1 MCPFSFFV
9 PEQRKEEMTKT
20 HTRIIIQIFKKERR
34 ISMNYQ
40 EFQEALLKELAYRL
54 DSRIK
59 LHPTIATKNNDTKL
73 HGLVFQDNTSNIATV
88 LYLDAFYEKFQDDMP
103 ITTIAEDIVKLSHQA
118 AKVNL
123 PDANILFDYG
133 QLQKQIL
140 YKFINLKANQELLK
154 DVPHIPYLD
163 LAIVFY
169 VLLDCR
175 NDGSMATILIRNKH
189 LELWKKDVQAL
200 LSDAHQNTRNIFP
213 AELIPMSE
221 IVSNI
226 PLDEDRHTISD
237 PDTELQ
243 PELFILTN
251 SVKQQGAVCVLY
263 DGILNQIWNFLQED
277 YFIIPSSIHETMI
290 VRASGAAVNY
300 LNEMIQEVNELAV
313 SPEDR
318 LSDHAYFY
326 AREHQKLLR
335 A

>member
-1 MCPFSFFV
+1 
-9 PEQRKEEMTKT
+9 
-20 HTRIIIQIFKKERR
+20 
-34 ISMNYQ
+34 MNYQ

-54 DSRIK
+54 DPGISLR
-59 LHPTIATKNNDTKL
+59 PTITTKNNDTKL
-73 HGLVFQDNTSNIATV
+73 HGLIFKNNTSNIAPV
-88 LYLDAFYEKFQDDMP
+88 LYLDVFYEKFQDGIP
-103 ITTIAEDIVKLSHQA
+103 LTAIAEDIVKLSQHA
-118 AKVNL
+118 AKINL
-123 PDANILFDYG
+123 PDVNSLFDYR
-133 QLQKQIL
+133 QHQKQIL
-140 YKFINLKANQELLK
+140 YKFVNLKANQELLK

-175 NDGSMATILIRNKH
+175 NDGSMATMLIRNKH

-226 PLDEDRHTISD
+226 PLDEDGHTISD
-237 PDTELQ
+237 LDTELQ

-263 DGILNQIWNFLQED
+263 DGILNQIWNFLRDD
-277 YFIIPSSIHETMI
+277 YFIISSSIHETMI
-290 VRASGAAVNY
+290 VRASGAAADN
-300 LNEMIQEVNELAV
+300 LNQMIQEINELAIL
-313 SPEDR
+313 PEER

-326 AREHQKLLR
+326 AREHQKLLC